1 MHAIFVTIRIKPGFR
16 EQFKEASLGDSQGSV
31 RDEPGCFRFDILEDK
46 TDPNKFYLYEV
57 YENEEAHMVAHRN
70 APHYKKW
77 RETVQDWFD
86 GDTVAIPMNTVFPSD
101 DGWKAQK
108 PGLLNW

>member
-1 MHAIFVTIRIKPGFR
+1 MHAIFVTINIKPGYR

-57 YENEEAHMVAHRN
+57 YEDEDAHMVAHRN

-77 RETVQDWFD
+77 RETVQEWFE

-101 DGWKAQK
+101 EGWKAQK

>member
-1 MHAIFVTIRIKPGFR
+1 MHAIFVTINIKPGYR

-46 TDPNKFYLYEV
+46 TDPNRFYLYEV
-57 YENEEAHMVAHRN
+57 YEDEEAHMVAHRN